1 MGMHLLRQ
9 TGQLVAVLLAVS
21 VIVFL
26 SVHLVPGDPAR
37 IIAGEDS
44 SEADVMAVRESL
56 GLDRS
61 LIVQYF
67 DYMMNLFR
75 GDLGY
80 SYQTNRPVAD
90 LIAARLPATITLGV
104 SSLVFAIVIGIP
116 LGVIAAVK
124 RKTVWDTLASSTAL
138 LGVSIPNFWL
148 GSMLILGF
156 AVVLPIF
163 PVAGL
168 QYPWFTREGLLELVL
183 PSITLGT
190 ATAALLARMTRSSL
204 LEVLQSDFV
213 RTARSKG
220 MPEKQVI
227 MVHALRNA
235 MIPIITI
242 IGLSFG
248 GILSGAIVT
257 EQVFAINGIGQLTV
271 SALTNRD
278 FPVIQA
284 VTLMMAT
291 TFVLVNFLVDVV
303 YALVDP
309 RINVVQ

>member
-1 MGMHLLRQ
+1 MHLLRQ

-104 SSLVFAIVIGIP
+104 SSLVFAIVTGIP

>member
-1 MGMHLLRQ
+1 MHLLRQ